1 MRVKMR
7 GQISGTRD
15 GKDWPAPGEVIDLPD
30 AEAVQL
36 IGQHMAEPAGDD
48 DVETATTKTTPK
60 K

>member
-36 IGQHMAEPAGDD
+36 IGQHMAEPAGDS
-48 DVETATTKTTPK
+48 DVEAATTKTAPK